1 MKSRSAIR
9 TESAGASSPQQRLS
23 DPVVSPGSTATAT
36 PMMAQYWEIKSQ
48 YPDCLLFYR
57 MGDFFE
63 LFFADAEIASAA
75 LNIHLTK
82 RGKHSGEDIPMC
94 GVPIVRAEEY
104 LHKLIAQGHRVA
116 VCEQLE
122 NPAEAKKRGGKSVV
136 QRGVVRLVTPGTI
149 TEDGLL
155 NVRASNFLTAAYR
168 EPGGGFAHASLDIS
182 TGEFVIG
189 SGPAHGASGELAR
202 LAPSEILLSDEDGE
216 TGKAAQT
223 GFSEAAQTPLPRAY
237 FNATAGEAA
246 LKSALGVGH
255 LDAFGAFSRGEL
267 AAAGALLKYVEITQ
281 IGKRPALRPPKKAEA
296 THTMSIDAATR
307 ANLELTR
314 SASGAK
320 ACSLLEAI
328 DRTLTA
334 AGARALAQRLSA
346 PLVDPNRIAAR
357 LDAVGLFF
365 ERASLRDQIRD
376 RLKRAPDIARAL
388 SRLKLGRGGPRDLGL
403 VRDGLRT
410 ARAIAQY
417 LEAAMPASRDL
428 ANAPVVASDLADI
441 ARDLAAARL
450 PVADA
455 FDAALADELP
465 ILLRDGGCV
474 REGFRA
480 DLDDARRLSSDG
492 RSVIAGLQAKY
503 VEQTGVKTLK
513 VRHNNVLG
521 YFIEIPASAARVLN
535 AAPHDGVFQHRQTV
549 SNAMRFMTPELA
561 EIEAR
566 MAVASERAL
575 SIEAE
580 VFDTL
585 AAAIMSEEIA
595 LGALAAALG
604 DLDCICALAALAE
617 EQGYV
622 RPVVDGSAAFCIVGG
637 RHPVVEQA
645 LKRERGPA
653 FIGNDCQLGQA
664 ARLWILT
671 GPNMA
676 GKSTFLRQNAVLAV
690 MAQMGS
696 FVPAASA
703 HIGVVDKLFS
713 RVGASDDLARG
724 RSTFM
729 VEMVETAAILH
740 QATERS
746 LVILDE
752 IGRGTATFDG
762 LSIAWACLEYLH
774 DVNRCRALFA
784 THYHELT
791 SLPGRLPNASNAT
804 MAVKEWKDE
813 IVFLHQVRTGAADR
827 SYGVQVAK
835 LAGLPGA
842 VVDRARAVLKV
853 LEEAGETRKAV
864 SMHET
869 LPLFAA
875 AHKPAPQPSPVV
887 DALKAI
893 NPDALTPRQALD
905 ALYRLK
911 ELE

>member
-1 MKSRSAIR
+1 MPEAN
-9 TESAGASSPQQRLS
+9 GAAVSCKR
-23 DPVVSPGSTATAT
+23 DPAAT
-36 PMMAQYWEIKSQ
+36 PMMAQYWEIKAGH
-48 YPDCLLFYR
+48 PDCLLFYR

-63 LFFADAEIASAA
+63 LFFSDAEIAAQA
-75 LNIHLTK
+75 LGITLTK

-94 GVPIVRAEEY
+94 GVPVVRAEEY

-122 NPAEAKKRGGKSVV
+122 DPAEAKKRGGKSVV

-155 NVRASNFLTAAYR
+155 DVRASNFLTAAFG

-182 TGEFVIG
+182 TGEFLIG
-189 SGPAHGASGELAR
+189 ATAAQEASGELAR
-202 LAPSEILLSDEDGE
+202 LAPSEILLSDDDEE
-216 TGKAAQT
+216 TGKAAAQA
-223 GFSEAAQTPLPRAY
+223 GFPEAAQTPLPRAY
-237 FNATAGEAA
+237 FSAMAGEAA
-246 LKSALGVGH
+246 LKAALGVGH

-281 IGKRPALRPPKKAEA
+281 IGKCPAIRPPKKCEAAE
-296 THTMSIDAATR
+296 TMCIDAATR
-307 ANLELTR
+307 LNLELTR
-314 SASGAK
+314 SASGVK
-320 ACSLLEAI
+320 GSSLLEAI

-334 AGARALAQRLSA
+334 AGARELAQRLAA
-346 PLVDPNRIAAR
+346 PLIDLDRISAR
-357 LDAVGLFF
+357 LDAVALFV
-365 ERASLRDQIRD
+365 ERASLRGQIRD

-403 VRDGLRT
+403 IRDGLRT
-410 ARAIAQY
+410 AKAIADD
-417 LEAAMPASRDL
+417 LSAALPATPDL
-428 ANAPVVASDLADI
+428 INAPAVASDLAKI
-441 ARDLAAARL
+441 TTNLAAARL
-450 PVADA
+450 PASHA
-455 FDAALADELP
+455 LDAALGDDLP

-480 DLDDARRLSSDG
+480 DLDEARRLGSDG
-492 RSVIAGLQAKY
+492 RSVIAALQAKY

-521 YFIEIPASAARVLN
+521 YFIETPASAARGL
-535 AAPHDGVFQHRQTV
+535 AQPPHDALFQHRQTV
-549 SNAMRFMTPELA
+549 SSAMRFSTPELSQ
-561 EIEAR
+561 IESR
-566 MAVASERAL
+566 MAVAAEHALAIEVEVFDALAAAVMADERAL
-575 SIEAE
+575 
-580 VFDTL
+580 
-585 AAAIMSEEIA
+585 
-595 LGALAAALG
+595 GGLAAALG
-604 DLDCICALAALAE
+604 ELDCVCALATLAE
-617 EQGYV
+617 EQRYV
-622 RPVVDGSAAFCIVGG
+622 RPVVDGSRSFRIEGG

-645 LKRERGPA
+645 LKKARGPA
-653 FIGNDCQLGQA
+653 FIGNDCQLGA
-664 ARLWILT
+664 DVRLWILT

-690 MAQMGS
+690 MAQMGA

-774 DVNRCRALFA
+774 DANRCRALFA

-791 SLPGRLPNASNAT
+791 SLPGRLTHAANAT

-813 IVFLHQVRTGAADR
+813 IVFLHQVRAGAADR

-835 LAGLPGA
+835 LAGLPA
-842 VVDRARAVLKV
+842 PVVDRARAVLKV
-853 LEEAGETRKAV
+853 LEDAGETRKAA
-864 SMHET
+864 SLHDM
-869 LPLFAA
+869 LPLFVAA
-875 AHKPAPQPSPVV
+875 QKPSPQYSPIV